1 MNGKKISAGA
11 AGGAVAVIVCWAVE
25 AFGNVTIPAEVAAA
39 GATLL
44 TIIASALIPDDMEA

>member
-11 AGGAVAVIVCWAVE
+11 AGGAIAVIICWVVE
-25 AFGNVTIPAEVAAA
+25 EFAKVTIPAEVAAS

-44 TIIASALIPDDMEA
+44 TIIASALIPDEMEA